1 MSVKIIQANY
11 AAYKMILEIFMRQ
24 LYRNYTAHFSPET
37 SPLAVLNRWE
47 AQNKSMARRGL
58 QAGLNDFLS
67 NLRDYPEADLI
78 AINAELEKSNLPNL
92 QTLSG
97 AIEKTK
103 KQVLKSGKI
112 KTIDQYYIIK
122 EILDDTTSEITT
134 EERLIFNSSLS
145 AYESARKP

>member
-1 MSVKIIQANY
+1 MSVKITQENY
-11 AAYKMILEIFMRQ
+11 ATYKMIFEIFMHH

-37 SPLAVLNRWE
+37 SPLAALNRWE
-47 AQNKSMARRGL
+47 AQSKSMARRGL
-58 QAGLNDFLS
+58 QAGLNDCLS

-78 AINAELEKSNLPNL
+78 ALNAELEKLNLPSL

-103 KQVLKSGKI
+103 KQVLKSEKI

-122 EILDDTTSEITT
+122 EILDDTTSEISAD
-134 EERLIFNSSLS
+134 ERLILNSSLS
-145 AYESARKP
+145 TYESSRKP